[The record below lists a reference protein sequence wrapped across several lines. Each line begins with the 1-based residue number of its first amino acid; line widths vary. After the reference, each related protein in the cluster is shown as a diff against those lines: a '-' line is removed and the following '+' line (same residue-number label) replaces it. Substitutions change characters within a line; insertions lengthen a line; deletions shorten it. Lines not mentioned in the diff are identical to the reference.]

1 MQYEPIFDVTQNGF
15 RNWTFPAFG
24 LVFVAIGLFLLK
36 NRASLSR
43 MFPGK
48 LGPKD
53 GAKLAYFVL
62 AISILWTA
70 GAFVTS
76 GRDYRAL
83 RRALKE
89 GNVDVVE
96 GRVENFVSI
105 PDKSERFTVC
115 GAAFSYSDYLVTAGF
130 NNTSSHGGPI
140 RPGIW
145 VRIAHMGNSIA
156 RLEVAKGE
164 VGQKMTCHPSSRR
177 TIR

>member
-1 MQYEPIFDVTQNGF
+1 MQYELIFDVTQSGF

-24 LVFVAIGLFLLK
+24 LVFVAVGLFLLK
-36 NRASLSR
+36 NRSSLPL
-43 MFPGK
+43 MFPGTI
-48 LGPKD
+48 GPKD

-62 AISILWTA
+62 AFSVLWTTVS
-70 GAFVTS
+70 FMTT
-76 GRDYRAL
+76 GRDYLAL

-105 PDKSERFTVC
+105 PHKTERFTVC

-145 VRIAHMGNSIA
+145 VRIAHLGNSIA
-156 RLEVAKGE
+156 RLEVAKGI
-164 VGQKMTCHPSSRR
+164 VDQNMACHPSSRR
-177 TIR
+177 TSR

>member
-1 MQYEPIFDVTQNGF
+1 MQYELIFDVTQNGF

-24 LVFVAIGLFLLK
+24 LVFVAVGLFLLK
-36 NRASLSR
+36 NRASLPH

-62 AISILWTA
+62 AFSVLWTTVS
-70 GAFVTS
+70 FVTS
-76 GRDYRAL
+76 GRDYLVL

-89 GNVDVVE
+89 GNIDVVE

-115 GAAFSYSDYLVTAGF
+115 GAAFSYSDYLVTAGY

-140 RPGIW
+140 RAGIW
-145 VRIAHMGNSIA
+145 VRIAHLGNSIA
-156 RLEVAKGE
+156 RLEVAKGAVDQNE
-164 VGQKMTCHPSSRR
+164 TCRPSSRR
-177 TIR
+177 TSR